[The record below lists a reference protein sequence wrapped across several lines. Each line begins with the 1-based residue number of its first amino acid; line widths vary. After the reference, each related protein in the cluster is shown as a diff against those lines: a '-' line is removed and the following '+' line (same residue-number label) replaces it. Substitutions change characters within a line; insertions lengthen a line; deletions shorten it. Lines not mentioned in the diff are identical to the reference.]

1 MIQINFKNRKRP
13 PDLENK
19 LMVAGVEG
27 GMGGMGGR
35 VNWGVLDRH
44 TDGFEMD
51 SQQGPVVQHVELS
64 SALSGG
70 LDGRE
75 I

>member
-1 MIQINFKNRKRP
+1 
-13 PDLENK
+13 
-19 LMVAGVEG
+19 MVAGVEG